1 MQEKI
6 LQEYEKVKDK
16 LSKEE
21 FLEEIERLK
30 ADNDG
35 IDFIDDYGAAQMVV
49 QNHNGVDT
57 SIFKNKDE
65 ESSHMMTEDIKER
78 YDKVKDQISE

>member
-21 FLEEIERLK
+21 FLEEIAKKIEDRR
-30 ADNDG
+30 AYYR
-35 IDFIDDYGAAQMVV
+35 IYGEKIR
-49 QNHNGVDT
+49 GYYRDT
-57 SIFKNKDE
+57 SI
-65 ESSHMMTEDIKER
+65 
-78 YDKVKDQISE
+78 